1 MKQFRNYENACVEF
15 KKNINIIIG
24 NNAQGK
30 TSLIESMYVLSTT
43 KSHRT
48 SKDSQLILFGTDFAR
63 IEADIKREQDD
74 FSLSLVLSK
83 KGKKASYNGIVQKKL
98 SDYVGK
104 LIVVMFAPEDLSL
117 VKGGPQYRR
126 RFMDMEIGQLSPSY
140 LFHLGQYSKLL
151 KQRNELLKQL
161 RINRQNELLLDVIT
175 EQLVPHAVYVLNKLI
190 EFLKQ
195 LESFCKDFHGE
206 ISKQKEEIQLDYINS
221 FKNIELDEESI
232 LQKYRELY
240 DQDIQLG
247 STNLGPHRDDFSVS
261 INGINT
267 HQFGSQ
273 GQQRTA
279 SLSMKLA
286 EIELIYSVLHEYPIL
301 LLDDVLSELDDTRQT
316 QLLNTIKNKVQTFIT
331 TTNIDGIDDE
341 VIELAD
347 IFTINNAEIRIGDKY
362 DSRNDNTAV

>member
-1 MKQFRNYENACVEF
+1 M
-15 KKNINIIIG
+15 
-24 NNAQGK
+24 
-30 TSLIESMYVLSTT
+30 
-43 KSHRT
+43 
-48 SKDSQLILFGTDFAR
+48 
-63 IEADIKREQDD
+63 
-74 FSLSLVLSK
+74 
-83 KGKKASYNGIVQKKL
+83 
-98 SDYVGK
+98 
-104 LIVVMFAPEDLSL
+104 
-117 VKGGPQYRR
+117 
-126 RFMDMEIGQLSPSY
+126 
-140 LFHLGQYSKLL
+140 
-151 KQRNELLKQL
+151 
-161 RINRQNELLLDVIT
+161 
-175 EQLVPHAVYVLNKLI
+175 
-190 EFLKQ
+190 
-195 LESFCKDFHGE
+195 
-206 ISKQKEEIQLDYINS
+206 
-221 FKNIELDEESI
+221 DEESI

>member
-1 MKQFRNYENACVEF
+1 MFIKKLVVKQFRNYENACVEF

-175 EQLVPHAVYVLNKLI
+175 
-190 EFLKQ
+190 
-195 LESFCKDFHGE
+195 
-206 ISKQKEEIQLDYINS
+206 
-221 FKNIELDEESI
+221 
-232 LQKYRELY
+232 
-240 DQDIQLG
+240 
-247 STNLGPHRDDFSVS
+247 
-261 INGINT
+261 
-267 HQFGSQ
+267 
-273 GQQRTA
+273 
-279 SLSMKLA
+279 
-286 EIELIYSVLHEYPIL
+286 
-301 LLDDVLSELDDTRQT
+301 
-316 QLLNTIKNKVQTFIT
+316 
-331 TTNIDGIDDE
+331 
-341 VIELAD
+341 
-347 IFTINNAEIRIGDKY
+347 
-362 DSRNDNTAV
+362 